1 MTFKK
6 IIVTAALAACLG
18 MPCAAVDSRLSGT
31 IIGSPSSDSNG
42 GQIDLVNTRDRA
54 FDGDVATHYR
64 AYVEDW
70 SYSRPWIGLDL
81 GEPHVI
87 TKIGFCPRPDRAEK
101 TVLSVFQGAN
111 RADFSDAMPIA
122 MVREAWSDS
131 RVHYI
136 PVDVSRGFRYVR
148 MVSAPSA
155 ACNVA
160 ELEFYGHPGEGDD
173 SRFFQVSN
181 LPTVAFNTPGMEQIM
196 SKDDKKKGSTVY
208 VIAEDGTYLLS
219 DDNAQMKGRGNASW
233 TMDKKPF
240 QIKFDKKQRIL
251 PDAPAKAKKWTLINN
266 HGDKTLMRNKIAFE
280 MSRLAGIAYTP
291 YCRFVDVI
299 YNGEYEGCYQLCDQV
314 EVNPGRVEVTEMTPE
329 DTAGENLTGGY
340 LIEVDAYADQEKSW
354 FRSRRGTPVTIK
366 SPDEDE
372 ITPAQTKYIT
382 DFYNSLEDAV
392 FSRDFTDPEIGFR
405 KYIDIQSLI
414 NYFIVG
420 ELDGNPDQ
428 YWSTYMY
435 KDRNDPKLHVGP
447 IWDVDLGFDNDN
459 RHYPIDNK
467 RDYLYLTGS
476 VAGENFRSAIT
487 RMVLTDS
494 GSKKAL
500 QETWSRLREYG
511 NFTSEYFSDR
521 IDEWSAEIDESQQ
534 LNFRRWNILN
544 TLVHQNPRALGSFKA
559 EVEAV
564 KDYLTKRFARLDSFI
579 GRVPVSSGVDEV
591 ETAPATKVRYI
602 TPSGLEADPANLT
615 PGIYIRLTPKGAE
628 KIVVR

>member
-1 MTFKK
+1 MKNYCILAPALVLAMSVSAQEQKLTGELLG
-6 IIVTAALAACLG
+6 TAANNGYALANI
-18 MPCAAVDSRLSGT
+18 V
-31 IIGSPSSDSNG
+31 
-42 GQIDLVNTRDRA
+42 
-54 FDGDVATHYR
+54 DGDLNTSFYALR
-64 AYVEDW
+64 ENEN
-70 SYSRPWIGLDL
+70 YSRPWAGFDL
-81 GEPHVI
+81 GKAHVI
-87 TKIGFCPRPDRAEK
+87 SKIGIAPSKESKSCSRLA
-101 TVLSVFQGAN
+101 VFQGAN
-111 RADFSDAMPIA
+111 QADFIDAMPIA
-122 MVREAWSDS
+122 MVPAQGLTPGEMY
-131 RVHYI
+131 YI
-136 PVDVSRGFRYVR
+136 DVNVSRGFRYVR
-148 MVSAPSA
+148 MVA
-155 ACNVA
+155 AGGAQMNVA
-160 ELEFYGHPGEGDD
+160 ELEFYGTEGEGDD
-173 SRFFQVSN
+173 SHFFQVTH
-181 LPTVAFNTPGMEQIM
+181 LPTIAFNTPGMEEIK
-196 SKDDKKKGSTVY
+196 SKDDKHPGSTIY
-208 VIAEDGTYLLS
+208 VISDNGTTLLS
-219 DDNAQMKGRGNASW
+219 DTKCQMKGRGNGSW
-233 TMDKKPF
+233 QMDKKPF
-240 QIKFDKKQRIL
+240 QIKFDKKRQIL
-251 PDAPAKAKKWTLINN
+251 SDAPSQAKKWTLINN
-266 HGDKTLMRNKIAFE
+266 HGDKTLMRNRVAFD
-280 MSRLAGIAYTP
+280 MSREIGMEYTP

-299 YNGEYEGCYQLCDQV
+299 YNGEYEGCYQLCDQM
-314 EVNPGRVEVTEMTPE
+314 EVREGRVDITEMAPE
-329 DTAGENLTGGY
+329 DVNGLALTGGY
-340 LIEVDAYADQEKSW
+340 FIEIDAYADQEKSW

-392 FSRDFTDPEIGFR
+392 FSRDFTDPENGFR

-447 IWDVDLGFDNDN
+447 IWDVDLGFDNDI

-564 KDYLTKRFARLDSFI
+564 KEYLTKRFARLDSFI
-579 GRVPVSSGVDEV
+579 GRVPVSSGVDGV

-602 TPSGLEADPANLT
+602 TPSGLKADPANLT